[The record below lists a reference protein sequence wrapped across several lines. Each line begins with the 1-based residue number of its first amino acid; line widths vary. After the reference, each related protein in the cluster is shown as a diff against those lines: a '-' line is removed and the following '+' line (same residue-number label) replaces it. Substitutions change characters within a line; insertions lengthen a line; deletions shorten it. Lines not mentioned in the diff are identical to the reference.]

1 MPGACEA
8 QKDGIENGLSPQAG
22 TRVTF
27 EQERENLSEDRG
39 ESGEGDKTE
48 SLGHLSSFTA
58 TADSALTVANEDL
71 IGFEPRVIDGRVQL
85 FERRRS
91 SACVSLQ
98 SRGLEGLSSH
108 EGHASAYAQADKDAV
123 LHAAVAAGAAADFAT
138 TIDNEEDGGNDAVTL
153 IGEDGKRVIAR
164 ILRHWTQRGLAAAF
178 GSMLAHAHLQKKKR
192 RVNRAL

>member
-1 MPGACEA
+1 MPGACDA

-91 SACVSLQ
+91 SACVS
-98 SRGLEGLSSH
+98 R
-108 EGHASAYAQADKDAV
+108 ADKDAI
-123 LHAAVAAGAAADFAT
+123 LHAAVTADVDADFVT
-138 TIDNEEDGGNDAVTL
+138 TTDNEEDGGNDAVTL

-164 ILRHWTQRGLAAAF
+164 ILRHWTQRELAAAF